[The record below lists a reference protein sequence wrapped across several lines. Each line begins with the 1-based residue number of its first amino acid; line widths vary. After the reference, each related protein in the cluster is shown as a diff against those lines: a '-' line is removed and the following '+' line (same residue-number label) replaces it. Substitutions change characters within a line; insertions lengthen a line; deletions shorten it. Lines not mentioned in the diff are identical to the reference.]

1 MLYLYNPLEQ
11 FEPIPFITIY
21 LSNINLSITSLS
33 VMCIYLIFILVF
45 FLNGYIFEP
54 KNNSLV
60 STVKNK
66 DGSFSL
72 KTANSVLLLNPSAL
86 AGSLNKEVAYF
97 SFLVNRSSS
106 FYSLTDEKANWVSAP
121 VCFSSLENR
130 YSETFY
136 KGFYSLLTTKSIS
149 LSGSTSYF
157 NKGSSLVSDFFISY
171 TGVASNLNQNFDSLK
186 GEQSFYSFTS
196 RSGNSG
202 YENTFIPKVNFFF
215 FEAIYAVI
223 LDMVRNTIGNTRQSI
238 SLFPVIFTLFLFI
251 LISNL
256 SGLVPYGS
264 TITAYL
270 IITFVLSTMVM
281 VAVTVYAFKGHGIRF
296 FGHFL
301 PGGVPGWLIP
311 FIIPIEVLSF
321 VFRVVSL
328 AVRLFANM
336 MAGHS
341 LLAVLAGFGWSM
353 ATGGVMIAVVS
364 PAPVLVVF
372 VLVGLETAVALIQAY
387 VFAILTCIFFEEAI
401 NIH

>member
-1 MLYLYNPLEQ
+1 MN
-11 FEPIPFITIY
+11 
-21 LSNINLSITSLS
+21 
-33 VMCIYLIFILVF
+33 
-45 FLNGYIFEP
+45 
-54 KNNSLV
+54 
-60 STVKNK
+60 
-66 DGSFSL
+66 
-72 KTANSVLLLNPSAL
+72 
-86 AGSLNKEVAYF
+86 
-97 SFLVNRSSS
+97 
-106 FYSLTDEKANWVSAP
+106 EKANWVSAS
-121 VCFSSLENR
+121 VDFSSLKNR
-130 YSETFY
+130 YSATFY
-136 KGFYSLLTTKSIS
+136 KGFYTLLSTKSTN
-149 LSGSTSYF
+149 LSESSPYF
-157 NKGSSLVSDFFISY
+157 NKGSSLVSDFVMNY
-171 TGVASNLNQNFDSLK
+171 TGVSANLNRNFDSLK
-186 GEQSFYSFTS
+186 GQQSFYSFS
-196 RSGNSG
+196 SKAANSG

-215 FEAIYAVI
+215 FEAIYVVI

-264 TITAYL
+264 TVTAYL

-281 VAVTVYAFKGHGIRF
+281 VGVTIYAFKGHGIRF

-353 ATGGVMIAVVS
+353 ATGSVMIAIIS

-401 NIH
+401 NMH

>member
-21 LSNINLSITSLS
+21 LSNINFSITSLS
-33 VMCIYLIFILVF
+33 IMCIYLIFILVF
-45 FLNGYIFEP
+45 FLNGYVFEP
-54 KNNSLV
+54 KNKGSV
-60 STVKNK
+60 GTSKNK
-66 DGSFSL
+66 DGSFLLKSNNNGLSL
-72 KTANSVLLLNPSAL
+72 DTSAL
-86 AGSLNKEVAYF
+86 SSSLNKEVAYF

-106 FYSLTDEKANWVSAP
+106 FYFLMNEKANWVSAS
-121 VCFSSLENR
+121 VDFSSLKNR
-130 YSETFY
+130 YSATFY
-136 KGFYSLLTTKSIS
+136 KGFYTLLSTKSTN
-149 LSGSTSYF
+149 LSESSPYF
-157 NKGSSLVSDFFISY
+157 NKGSSLVSDFVMNY
-171 TGVASNLNQNFDSLK
+171 TGVSANLNRNFDSLK
-186 GEQSFYSFTS
+186 GQQSFYSFS
-196 RSGNSG
+196 SKAANSG

-215 FEAIYAVI
+215 FEAIYVVI

-264 TITAYL
+264 TVTAYL

-281 VAVTVYAFKGHGIRF
+281 VGVTIYAFKGHGIRF

-353 ATGGVMIAVVS
+353 ATGSVMIAIIS

-401 NIH
+401 NMH